1 MALERYFKAASEGMI
16 PWSEICD
23 NVMAEEENLEDPAR
37 PGQLHPGF
45 LQAAIYESLVE
56 VEASRALRELKER
69 KSKRKAV
76 RFRSR
81 LTNVLSRFSQAD
93 RRDPTVDMESIE
105 GDFNRGAQAQRGF
118 VEQQV
123 KEKPQLCATSEEMY
137 MAMMLLLRN
146 IFRGYVDL
154 YDLRKKAGFRTRL
167 LEMPDEER
175 PIQDILEEIST
186 RQENF
191 EEEEEMSQESTSFEA
206 PDPEPIESYE
216 DDRSVPALL
225 RPSPRTEPSEVDGV
239 NPDVMLARTL
249 GMQNASG
256 ARENLAQ
263 MSQSHRKHF
272 EEVIELKAEV
282 NRLRRS
288 LVQARADLGQLENQ
302 GHPMNNVRSA
312 SSLSREGTSASMSP
326 ATQQMEVLSSLGL
339 VRPQSG
345 PVKATPLASPRTP
358 RLLKGHG
365 PRTKEY
371 VTPDDGRKSIQKYP
385 VQKWPSQSKKKTRT
399 TEDLAYNMQ
408 GSTTAVAD
416 NSFWSKAA
424 T

>member
-1 MALERYFKAASEGMI
+1 
-16 PWSEICD
+16 
-23 NVMAEEENLEDPAR
+23 
-37 PGQLHPGF
+37 
-45 LQAAIYESLVE
+45 
-56 VEASRALRELKER
+56 
-69 KSKRKAV
+69 
-76 RFRSR
+76 
-81 LTNVLSRFSQAD
+81 
-93 RRDPTVDMESIE
+93 
-105 GDFNRGAQAQRGF
+105 
-118 VEQQV
+118 
-123 KEKPQLCATSEEMY
+123 
-137 MAMMLLLRN
+137 MMLLLRN

-175 PIQDILEEIST
+175 PIQRAVT
-186 RQENF
+186 RRWRPCARCQ
-191 EEEEEMSQESTSFEA
+191 STSFEA

-225 RPSPRTEPSEVDGV
+225 RPSPRRGSFLVRRAVFRTEPSEVDGV

-339 VRPQSG
+339 VRSGEGYAFSFTQDAQAIERARPKNQRCSPQLTG
-345 PVKATPLASPRTP
+345 V
-358 RLLKGHG
+358 LL
-365 PRTKEY
+365 
-371 VTPDDGRKSIQKYP
+371 
-385 VQKWPSQSKKKTRT
+385 W
-399 TEDLAYNMQ
+399 EDLAYNMQ